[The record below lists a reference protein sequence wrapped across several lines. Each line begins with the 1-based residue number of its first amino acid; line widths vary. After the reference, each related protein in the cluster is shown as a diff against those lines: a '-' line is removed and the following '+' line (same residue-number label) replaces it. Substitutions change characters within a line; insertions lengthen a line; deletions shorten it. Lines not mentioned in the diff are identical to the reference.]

1 MKGRRPGVAVVGA
14 AESTRIGSVPG
25 MSSMGLCIDAAVNAL
40 NDAGIR
46 ASDID
51 GVASVYNFPAEL
63 AFSLG
68 IKPRWVDNVAVGG
81 AAWMFLVANACAAIQ
96 AGYCNTVLVVHGESG
111 RSQQSNYLYDMRPPG
126 GFGDQFD
133 FTAGMSGAVS
143 MLALSAMRYLHE
155 FGATE
160 EQLAAVAVQQR
171 TWAQRNPRATLR
183 TPLSIQDVLAAPMI
197 APPLTR
203 SMCCL
208 VSDGGGA
215 LVLAAADRVREFR
228 PRPVYVSGIGLAT
241 DSYLTG
247 VAFTDDMV
255 RPSVA
260 RRAARQ
266 AFETAGIRT
275 SEVQHLMLYD
285 PFAHFVWLGL
295 EALGF
300 CEEGTAPAFVADG
313 QTGPEGT
320 LPTNTNGGGLS
331 YVHSGSYSMFAMQ
344 ESVRQVRGEAPAQV
358 RGCDVSVTHGWGGFF
373 SACATIVFTG
383 EQRRP
388 S

>member
-1 MKGRRPGVAVVGA
+1 MRGRGSGVAVVGA
-14 AESTRIGSVPG
+14 SESTRIGSVPD
-25 MSSMGLCIDAAVNAL
+25 MSAMGLCIDAAVNAL

-46 ASDID
+46 ASDVD
-51 GVASVYNFPAEL
+51 GVASVYSFPTEL

-68 IKPRWVDNVAVGG
+68 IKPRWVDSVAVGG

-111 RSQQSNYLYDMRPPG
+111 RSRQSNYIYDLRPPG

-143 MLALSAMRYLHE
+143 MLALPAMRYLHE

-160 EQLAAVAVQQR
+160 QQLATVAVQQR
-171 TWAQRNPRATLR
+171 RWAQRNPRATLR
-183 TPLSIQDVLAAPMI
+183 TPLSVDDVLAAPMI

-203 SMCCL
+203 PMCCL

-215 LVLAAADRVREFR
+215 IVLAAAARVSEFR
-228 PRPVYVSGIGLAT
+228 PRPVYVSGIGLAA
-241 DSYLTG
+241 DSYMTG
-247 VAFTDDMV
+247 VAFVDDMV
-255 RPSVA
+255 RPSFA

-266 AFETAGIRT
+266 AFETAAIQT
-275 SEVQHLMLYD
+275 NDVQHLMLYD

-300 CEEGTAPAFVADG
+300 CEEGAAPSFVADG
-313 QTGPEGT
+313 QTGPGGS

-344 ESVRQVRGEAPAQV
+344 ESIRQVRGEAAAQV
-358 RGCDVSVTHGWGGFF
+358 RDCGISVTHGWGGFF
-373 SACATIVFTG
+373 SSCATIVFTG
-383 EQRRP
+383 ERRGLQ
-388 S
+388 

>member
-1 MKGRRPGVAVVGA
+1 MRGRGSGVAVVGA
-14 AESTRIGSVPG
+14 SESTRIGSVPD
-25 MSSMGLCIDAAVNAL
+25 MSAMGLCIDAAVNAL

-46 ASDID
+46 ASDVD
-51 GVASVYNFPAEL
+51 GVASVYNFPTEL

-68 IKPRWVDNVAVGG
+68 IKPRWVDSVAVGG

-111 RSQQSNYLYDMRPPG
+111 RSRQSNYTYDLRPPG

-143 MLALSAMRYLHE
+143 MLALPAMRYLHE

-160 EQLAAVAVQQR
+160 RQLATVAVQQR
-171 TWAQRNPRATLR
+171 LWARRNPRATLR
-183 TPLSIQDVLAAPMI
+183 TPLSVDDVLSAPMI

-203 SMCCL
+203 PMCCL

-215 LVLAAADRVREFR
+215 IVLAAADRVGEFR
-228 PRPVYVSGIGLAT
+228 PRPVYVSGIGLAA

-247 VAFTDDMV
+247 VAFVDDMV
-255 RPSVA
+255 RPSFA

-266 AFETAGIRT
+266 AFETAAIQTKDVR
-275 SEVQHLMLYD
+275 HLMLYD

-300 CEEGTAPAFVADG
+300 CEEGVAPSFVADG
-313 QTGPEGT
+313 QTGPGGS

-344 ESVRQVRGEAPAQV
+344 ESIRQVRGEAAAQV
-358 RGCDVSVTHGWGGFF
+358 RDCGISVTHGWGGFF
-373 SACATIVFTG
+373 SSCATIVFTA
-383 EQRRP
+383 ER
-388 S
+388 